1 MLRGTWYLRPDQG
14 LRPHPLHWKH
24 GVLTTTMP
32 GKSHIFIFR
41 LEILKSVI
49 PAFCLFSFFCF
60 IKENSYCNFSSYAQ
74 IPFPQGDHSFPKRT
88 HSLLRWLM
96 LLVAL
101 ARSEVALCWVSL
113 GCLSPL
119 TLYLMRGVWLC
130 IGKLSI
136 KVLTISCQEVNFYI
150 SFQQNSLLSVSQSH
164 SLSCNQ
170 ISLTDKACLIK
181 PSVEYI
187 PWKWGYINW
196 LEFLNHALIEWA
208 APYSEPGGFWGVG
221 LLRHS

>member
-1 MLRGTWYLRPDQG
+1 MIGKFAKRNPSDSDSKIFTYLKKFFFFFNLAMLRGTWYLRPDQG
-14 LRPHPLHWKH
+14 LKPHPLHWKH

-101 ARSEVALCWVSL
+101 ARSEVALC
-113 GCLSPL
+113 
-119 TLYLMRGVWLC
+119 
-130 IGKLSI
+130 
-136 KVLTISCQEVNFYI
+136 
-150 SFQQNSLLSVSQSH
+150 
-164 SLSCNQ
+164 
-170 ISLTDKACLIK
+170 
-181 PSVEYI
+181 
-187 PWKWGYINW
+187 
-196 LEFLNHALIEWA
+196 
-208 APYSEPGGFWGVG
+208 
-221 LLRHS
+221 